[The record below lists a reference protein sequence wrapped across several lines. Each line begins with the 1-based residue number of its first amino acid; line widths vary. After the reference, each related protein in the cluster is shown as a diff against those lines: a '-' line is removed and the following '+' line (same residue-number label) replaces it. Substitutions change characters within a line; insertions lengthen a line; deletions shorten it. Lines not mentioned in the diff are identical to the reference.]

1 MSDYDRTIKNDS
13 GKLRLTLVPREIIRA
28 VAEVREYGVRKYT
41 DCGAIVS
48 FNNPKCDYEKG
59 DVQKIRAWNRRA
71 DEANG

>member
-1 MSDYDRTIKNDS
+1 MNINILKPCPFC
-13 GKLRLTLVPREIIRA
+13 GAQARLTATITGIDMICCMN
-28 VAEVREYGVRKYT
+28 YT